1 MNQTSGRWFVY
12 AVERR
17 EEIATLVEQEGRS
30 DVAQLASRFGVTPET
45 IRRDL
50 TDLERRRFLRR
61 VHGGAISIHRFRSE
75 PAIAEK
81 AAAMADEKAAIGAAA
96 VAFVPEEGSVLID
109 AGTSTLALARVFPDR
124 ELTVFTHS
132 VGVAME
138 LAARPALR
146 LYVIGGRLRART
158 LANVDDWAL
167 RQLSDLRVDVA
178 FVGTNGFSAERG
190 LSTPDPAEAAVKHA
204 ICLAAAQTIVLA
216 DHTKLDEEAAVRF
229 AAIDEFDVL
238 VSDRGLDETA
248 RRALE
253 EADVE
258 VVLA

>member
-1 MNQTSGRWFVY
+1 VY

-17 EEIATLVEQEGRS
+17 EVIASVVEQQGRS
-30 DVAQLASRFGVTPET
+30 DVGALAARFGVTRET

-50 TDLERRRFLRR
+50 TELERQRVLRR
-61 VHGGAISIHRFRSE
+61 VHGGAISVSRFRSE

-81 AAAMADEKAAIGAAA
+81 AEAMAAEKAAIAEAA
-96 VAFVPEEGSVLID
+96 VSFIPEAGSVLLD
-109 AGTSTLALARVFPDR
+109 AGTSTLALARMFPER

-132 VGVAME
+132 VAVALE
-138 LAARPALR
+138 LASKEYLQ
-146 LYVIGGRLRART
+146 LYVIGGRLRSRT
-158 LANVDDWAL
+158 LANVDEWAL
-167 RQLSDLRVDVA
+167 RELAALRVDVA
-178 FVGTNGFSAERG
+178 FVGTNGLSVERG
-190 LSTPDPAEAAVKHA
+190 LSTPDPAEAAVKRA
-204 ICLAAAQTIVLA
+204 ICLAAAQTVVLA
-216 DHTKLDEEAAVRF
+216 DHTKLDQESAVRF

-238 VSDRGLDETA
+238 VSDRGLSAFA

>member
-1 MNQTSGRWFVY
+1 MY
-12 AVERR
+12 ALERR
-17 EEIATLVEQEGRS
+17 QAIATLIDDRGRG
-30 DVAQLASRFGVTPET
+30 DVTELAGRFDVTPET

-50 TDLERRRFLRR
+50 TELERRRLLRR

-81 AAAMADEKAAIGAAA
+81 AAVMATEKAAIATAAI
-96 VAFVPEEGSVLID
+96 AFVPEHGSVLID
-109 AGTSTLALARVFPDR
+109 AGTTTLALARIFPER

-132 VGVAME
+132 VAIALE
-138 LAARPALR
+138 LVTRRNLQ
-146 LYVIGGRLRART
+146 LHVIGGRVRT
-158 LANVDDWAL
+158 RTVANVDDWAL
-167 RQLSDLRVDVA
+167 RQLAELRVDVA
-178 FVGTNGFSAERG
+178 FVGTNGFSVDRG

-204 ICLAAAQTIVLA
+204 ICLAAAQTVVLA
-216 DHTKLDEEAAVRF
+216 DHTKLDQESAVRF

-238 VSDRGLDETA
+238 ISDGGLAESD

>member
-1 MNQTSGRWFVY
+1 VY

-17 EEIATLVEQEGRS
+17 QEIANLVEEQGRS
-30 DVAQLASRFGVTPET
+30 DVAELANRFGVTAET

-50 TDLERRRFLRR
+50 TELEQRRFLRR
-61 VHGGAISIHRFRSE
+61 VHGGAIAISRFRSE
-75 PAIAEK
+75 PAVAEKAETMAAEK
-81 AAAMADEKAAIGAAA
+81 AAIAVAA
-96 VAFVPEEGSVLID
+96 VAFIPEQGSVLVD
-109 AGTSTLALARVFPDR
+109 AGTSTLALARIFPDR
-124 ELTVFTHS
+124 ELRVFTHS
-132 VGVAME
+132 VAVALE
-138 LAARPALR
+138 LATRHDVR
-146 LYVIGGRLRART
+146 LYVIGGRVRSRT

-167 RQLSDLRVDVA
+167 RQLADLRVDVA

-190 LSTPDPAEAAVKHA
+190 LSTPDPSEAAVKHA
-204 ICLAAAQTIVLA
+204 ICLAAAQTVVLA
-216 DHTKLDEEAAVRF
+216 DHTKLDQEAAVRF

-238 VSDRGLDETA
+238 VTDRGLDDSA

>member
-1 MNQTSGRWFVY
+1 MY

-17 EEIATLVEQEGRS
+17 QEIATLIEERGRG
-30 DVAQLASRFGVTPET
+30 DVTELAGRFDVTPET

-50 TDLERRRFLRR
+50 TELERHRLLRR

-75 PAIAEK
+75 PAIADK
-81 AAAMADEKAAIGAAA
+81 AAVMAAEKAAIAAAA
-96 VAFVPEEGSVLID
+96 VSFVPEHGSVLID
-109 AGTSTLALARVFPDR
+109 AGTSTLALAQIFPDR

-132 VGVAME
+132 VAIALE
-138 LAARPALR
+138 LSARSALQ
-146 LYVIGGRLRART
+146 LYVIGGRMRTRT

-167 RQLSDLRVDVA
+167 RQLALLRVDVA
-178 FVGTNGFSAERG
+178 FVGTNGFSVERG

-216 DHTKLDEEAAVRF
+216 DHSKLDQESAVRF

-238 VSDRGLDETA
+238 ISDGGLAEAD
-248 RRALE
+248 RRVLE

>member
-1 MNQTSGRWFVY
+1 MY

-17 EEIATLVEQEGRS
+17 QEIATLIEERGRG
-30 DVAQLASRFGVTPET
+30 DVSELAGRFDVTPET

-50 TDLERRRFLRR
+50 TELEQRRLLRR

-81 AAAMADEKAAIGAAA
+81 AAAMATEKAAIARAA
-96 VAFVPEEGSVLID
+96 VAFVPEHGSVLLD
-109 AGTSTLALARVFPDR
+109 AGTSTLELARIFPER
-124 ELTVFTHS
+124 GLTVFTHS
-132 VGVAME
+132 VAVAAE
-138 LAARPALR
+138 LAARRELR
-146 LYVIGGRLRART
+146 LYVIGGRLRTRT

-167 RQLSDLRVDVA
+167 RQLAALRVDVA

-204 ICLAAAQTIVLA
+204 ICIAAAQTVVLA
-216 DHTKLDEEAAVRF
+216 DHTKLDQESAVRF

-238 VSDRGLDETA
+238 ISDSGLAETD

-253 EADVE
+253 EVDIE

>member
-1 MNQTSGRWFVY
+1 MY

-17 EEIATLVEQEGRS
+17 QEIVTLVEHEGRS
-30 DVAQLASRFGVTPET
+30 DVAELASRFGVTPET

-50 TDLERRRFLRR
+50 TDLEQRRFLRR
-61 VHGGAISIHRFRSE
+61 VHGGAIAISRFRAEPAVSE
-75 PAIAEK
+75 KAETMAAEKVAIAE
-81 AAAMADEKAAIGAAA
+81 AA
-96 VAFVPEEGSVLID
+96 VEFIPEQGSVLLD
-109 AGTSTLALARVFPDR
+109 AGTSTLALARIFPDR
-124 ELTVFTHS
+124 ELMVFTHS
-132 VGVAME
+132 VAVALE
-138 LAARPALR
+138 LAARRDVR
-146 LYVIGGRLRART
+146 LHVIGGRVRSRT

-167 RQLSDLRVDVA
+167 RQLADLRVDVA
-178 FVGTNGFSAERG
+178 FVGTNGFSVDRG

-204 ICLAAAQTIVLA
+204 ICRAAAQTIVLA
-216 DHTKLDEEAAVRF
+216 DHTKLDQEAAVRF

-238 VSDRGLDETA
+238 VSDRALGEQA

>member
-1 MNQTSGRWFVY
+1 VY

-17 EEIATLVEQEGRS
+17 QEIASLIQERGRG
-30 DVAQLASRFGVTPET
+30 DVTELASRFRVTPET

-50 TDLERRRFLRR
+50 TELEQRRLLRR
-61 VHGGAISIHRFRSE
+61 VHGGAISVHRFPSE

-81 AAAMADEKAAIGAAA
+81 AAAMATEKAAIAAAA
-96 VAFVPEEGSVLID
+96 VSFVPEHGSVLMD
-109 AGTSTLALARVFPDR
+109 AGTSTLALARIFPER

-132 VGVAME
+132 VAVALE
-138 LAARPALR
+138 LAARRELR
-146 LYVIGGRLRART
+146 LYVIGGRLRTRT
-158 LANVDDWAL
+158 LANVDEWAL
-167 RQLSDLRVDVA
+167 RQLSALRVDVA
-178 FVGTNGFSAERG
+178 FVGTNGFSIGRG

-204 ICLAAAQTIVLA
+204 ICDAAAQTVVLA
-216 DHTKLDEEAAVRF
+216 DHSKLDRESAVGF

-238 VSDRGLDETA
+238 ITDAGLAETD

-253 EADVE
+253 EAGIE

>member
-1 MNQTSGRWFVY
+1 MY

-17 EEIATLVEQEGRS
+17 QEIATLIEERGRG
-30 DVAQLASRFGVTPET
+30 DVTELAGRFDVTPET

-50 TDLERRRFLRR
+50 TELEQRRLLRR

-81 AAAMADEKAAIGAAA
+81 AAAMAAEKAAIAEKALS
-96 VAFVPEEGSVLID
+96 FVPEHGSVLLD
-109 AGTSTLALARVFPDR
+109 AGTSTLALAQIFPER

-132 VGVAME
+132 VAIALE
-138 LAARPALR
+138 LSARSQLQ
-146 LYVIGGRLRART
+146 LYVIGGRVRTRT

-167 RQLSDLRVDVA
+167 RQLAELRVDVA

-204 ICLAAAQTIVLA
+204 ICLAAAQTVVLA
-216 DHTKLDEEAAVRF
+216 DHTKLDQESALRF
-229 AAIDEFDVL
+229 AAINEFDVL
-238 VSDRGLDETA
+238 ISDGGLAEAD

>member
-1 MNQTSGRWFVY
+1 MY

-17 EEIATLVEQEGRS
+17 EEIATLIKERGRG
-30 DVAQLASRFGVTPET
+30 DVTELADRFAVTPET

-50 TDLERRRFLRR
+50 TELEQRRLLRR

-81 AAAMADEKAAIGAAA
+81 AAAMATEKTAIATAALS
-96 VAFVPEEGSVLID
+96 FVPEHGSVLLD
-109 AGTSTLALARVFPDR
+109 AGTSTLALARIFPER

-132 VGVAME
+132 VAIALE
-138 LAARPALR
+138 LASRRDLH
-146 LYVIGGRLRART
+146 LHVIGGRVRTRT

-167 RQLSDLRVDVA
+167 RQLADLRVDVA
-178 FVGTNGFSAERG
+178 FVGTNGFSVQRG

-204 ICLAAAQTIVLA
+204 ICVAAAQTVVLA
-216 DHTKLDEEAAVRF
+216 DHSKLDQESAVRF
-229 AAIDEFDVL
+229 APIDGFDVL
-238 VSDRGLDETA
+238 ISDGGLGEPA

-253 EADVE
+253 EAGIE

>member
-1 MNQTSGRWFVY
+1 VGALVY

-17 EEIATLVEQEGRS
+17 QEIASLVEHEGRS
-30 DVAQLASRFGVTPET
+30 DVGALATRFGVTRET

-50 TDLERRRFLRR
+50 TELEQQRVIRR
-61 VHGGAISIHRFRSE
+61 VHGGAISVSRFRSE

-81 AAAMADEKAAIGAAA
+81 AETMAAEKAAIAEAA
-96 VAFVPEEGSVLID
+96 VSFIPEAGSVLLD
-109 AGTSTLALARVFPDR
+109 AGTSTLALARVFPER

-132 VGVAME
+132 VAVALE
-138 LAARPALR
+138 LASKEGLQ
-146 LYVIGGRLRART
+146 LYVIGGRVRTRT

-167 RQLSDLRVDVA
+167 RELATLRVDVA
-178 FVGTNGFSAERG
+178 FVGTNGLSVERG
-190 LSTPDPAEAAVKHA
+190 LSTPDPAEAAVKRA
-204 ICLAAAQTIVLA
+204 ICVAAAQTVVLA
-216 DHTKLDEEAAVRF
+216 DHTKLEQESAVRF

-238 VSDRGLDETA
+238 VSDRGLDAFA

-253 EADVE
+253 RADVE

>member
-1 MNQTSGRWFVY
+1 VY

-17 EEIATLVEQEGRS
+17 QEIATLIEDRGRG
-30 DVAQLASRFGVTPET
+30 DVTELASRFRVTAET

-50 TDLERRRFLRR
+50 TELEQRRLLRR

-81 AAAMADEKAAIGAAA
+81 AAAMATEKAAIATAALS
-96 VAFVPEEGSVLID
+96 FVPEHGSVLID
-109 AGTSTLALARVFPDR
+109 AGTSTLALAQGFPERD
-124 ELTVFTHS
+124 LTVFTHS
-132 VGVAME
+132 VAIALE
-138 LAARPALR
+138 LAGRRALQ
-146 LYVIGGRLRART
+146 LYVIGGRLRTRT

-167 RQLSDLRVDVA
+167 RQLAALRVDVA
-178 FVGTNGFSAERG
+178 FVGTNAFSVGRG

-204 ICLAAAQTIVLA
+204 ICLAAAQTVVLA
-216 DHTKLDEEAAVRF
+216 DHTKLDQESAVQF

-238 VSDRGLDETA
+238 ISDGGLAEAD

-253 EADVE
+253 EAGIE

>member
-1 MNQTSGRWFVY
+1 VY

-17 EEIATLVEQEGRS
+17 QEIATLIDERGRG
-30 DVAQLASRFGVTPET
+30 DVTELASRFDVTPET

-50 TDLERRRFLRR
+50 TELEQRRLLRR

-81 AAAMADEKAAIGAAA
+81 AAAMAAEKASIAAAA
-96 VAFVPEEGSVLID
+96 VAFVPERGSVLLD
-109 AGTSTLALARVFPDR
+109 AGTSTLALARIFPEG

-132 VGVAME
+132 VSIALE
-138 LAARPALR
+138 LATRPALQ
-146 LYVIGGRLRART
+146 LYVIGGRLRTRT

-167 RQLSDLRVDVA
+167 RQLAALRVDVA

-204 ICLAAAQTIVLA
+204 ICVAAAQTVVLA
-216 DHTKLDEEAAVRF
+216 DHTKLDQESAVRF

-238 VSDRGLDETA
+238 ISDAGLAERD

>member
-1 MNQTSGRWFVY
+1 MY

-17 EEIATLVEQEGRS
+17 QEIATLIEERGRG
-30 DVAQLASRFGVTPET
+30 DVTELAGRFEVTPET

-50 TDLERRRFLRR
+50 TELEQRRLLRR

-81 AAAMADEKAAIGAAA
+81 AAAMATEKAAIAAAA
-96 VAFVPEEGSVLID
+96 VSFVPEHGSVLID
-109 AGTSTLALARVFPDR
+109 AGTSTLALARIFPDR

-132 VGVAME
+132 VAIALE
-138 LAARPALR
+138 LAGRRDLQ
-146 LYVIGGRLRART
+146 LHVIG
-158 LANVDDWAL
+158 
-167 RQLSDLRVDVA
+167 
-178 FVGTNGFSAERG
+178 GTNGFSVERG

-204 ICLAAAQTIVLA
+204 ICLAAAQTVVLA
-216 DHTKLDEEAAVRF
+216 DHTKLDQESAVRF

-238 VSDRGLDETA
+238 ISDRGLAEPD

>member
-1 MNQTSGRWFVY
+1 VY

-17 EEIATLVEQEGRS
+17 QEIATLIEDRGRG
-30 DVAQLASRFGVTPET
+30 DVTELADRFDVTPET

-50 TDLERRRFLRR
+50 TELEERRLLRR

-81 AAAMADEKAAIGAAA
+81 AETMADEKAAIAAA
-96 VAFVPEEGSVLID
+96 ATAFVPEAGSVLID
-109 AGTSTLALARVFPDR
+109 AGTTTLALARIFPER
-124 ELTVFTHS
+124 ELRVFTHS
-132 VGVAME
+132 VGVALE
-138 LAARPALR
+138 LASKRELR
-146 LYVIGGRLRART
+146 LYVIGGRLRTRT
-158 LANVDDWAL
+158 LANVDEWAL
-167 RQLSDLRVDVA
+167 RQLAALRVDVA

-204 ICLAAAQTIVLA
+204 LCLAGAQTVVLA
-216 DHTKLDEEAAVRF
+216 DHSKVNQESAVRF

-238 VSDRGLDETA
+238 ISDHGLAELD
-248 RRALE
+248 RRALD
-253 EADVE
+253 EAGVE

>member
-1 MNQTSGRWFVY
+1 MY

-17 EEIATLVEQEGRS
+17 QEIATIIEEQGRGE
-30 DVAQLASRFGVTPET
+30 VTELAGRFDVTPET

-50 TDLERRRFLRR
+50 TELEQRRLLRR

-81 AAAMADEKAAIGAAA
+81 AAAMAAEKAAIAEAALS
-96 VAFVPEEGSVLID
+96 FVPDEGSVLVD
-109 AGTSTLALARVFPDR
+109 AGTSTLALARIFPER
-124 ELTVFTHS
+124 ELSVFTHS
-132 VGVAME
+132 VAIALE
-138 LAARPALR
+138 LASRRALQ
-146 LYVIGGRLRART
+146 LYVIGGRLRTRT

-167 RQLSDLRVDVA
+167 HQVAALRVDVA

-190 LSTPDPAEAAVKHA
+190 LSTPDPSEAAVKHA
-204 ICLAAAQTIVLA
+204 ICVAGEQTVVLS
-216 DHTKLDEEAAVRF
+216 DHTKLDEESAVRF

-238 VSDRGLDETA
+238 ISDSGLAKADC
-248 RRALE
+248 RALE
-253 EADVE
+253 DAGVE

>member
-1 MNQTSGRWFVY
+1 MY

-17 EEIATLVEQEGRS
+17 QAIATLIEERGRG
-30 DVAQLASRFGVTPET
+30 DVTELASRFEVTPET

-50 TDLERRRFLRR
+50 TELEQRRFLRR

-81 AAAMADEKAAIGAAA
+81 AAAMATEKAAIATAALS
-96 VAFVPEEGSVLID
+96 FVPEHGSVLLD
-109 AGTSTLALARVFPDR
+109 AGTSTMALAQVFPER

-132 VGVAME
+132 VAIAVE
-138 LAARPALR
+138 LAARRALQP
-146 LYVIGGRLRART
+146 YVIGGRLRTRT

-167 RQLSDLRVDVA
+167 RQLAALRVDVA
-178 FVGTNGFSAERG
+178 FVGTNGFSVERG

-204 ICLAAAQTIVLA
+204 ICLAAAQTVVLA
-216 DHTKLDEEAAVRF
+216 DHTKLDQESAMRF

-238 VSDRGLDETA
+238 ISDRGLAEGD
-248 RRALE
+248 RQALE
-253 EADVE
+253 EAGIE